1 MLHLSHRP
9 AAYRNLNIERETAMT
24 ITITREKTCR
34 MAQELADLIEDTP
47 AAAVDLAVQD
57 HLADKRMY
65 RDRAI
70 LRREERALAT
80 EEIYARQDAITKRHI
95 KESPPDPFERERKR
109 GRAPWEGTDR
119 PKRCLPHLSDLPDPR
134 SYPKHNKNFTMP
146 LAITDEETCRL
157 AQELADFLGE
167 TPDAAVHVAIR
178 GRLPGE
184 WLARPYEER
193 SRAHA
198 AIPPEIHQAKIH
210 AIIKRFN
217 KNRPPGP
224 SAVEISDDLYDEYGA
239 PK

>member
-1 MLHLSHRP
+1 
-9 AAYRNLNIERETAMT
+9 MT
-24 ITITREKTCR
+24 ITITHEKTCR

-47 AAAVDLAVQD
+47 AAAVSLAVQD
-57 HLADKRMY
+57 HLAIIRED
-65 RDRAI
+65 RDRAA
-70 LRREERALAT
+70 LRREERALT
-80 EEIYARQDAITKRHI
+80 DEEIYARHDAITKRHI

-134 SYPKHNKNFTMP
+134 SYPKHNKNFVMP
-146 LAITDEETCRL
+146 LAITDKETCRR

-167 TPDAAVHVAIR
+167 TPAAAIHIAIR

-193 SRAHA
+193 HRAHA
-198 AIPPEIHQAKIH
+198 AIPPEIHQAAIR
-210 AIIKRFN
+210 AIIERFN
-217 KNRPPGP
+217 KDLPPGP
-224 SAVEISDDLYDEYGA
+224 SAVEHGDVLYDEYGL